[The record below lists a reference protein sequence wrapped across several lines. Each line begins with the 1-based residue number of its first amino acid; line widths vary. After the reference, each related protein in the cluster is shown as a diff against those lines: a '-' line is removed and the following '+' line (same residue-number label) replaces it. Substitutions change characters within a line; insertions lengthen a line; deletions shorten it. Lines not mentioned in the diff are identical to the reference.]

1 MLVNL
6 VTDGLP
12 AIALGMEPCEKDVM
26 KQRPRRPD
34 ESFFSGGLL
43 FKIIF
48 RGIMI
53 GLCTLGCFTTILRA
67 GCDLDT
73 ARTGALATLIFSQ
86 LIHVFECKSEKKG
99 IFGIN
104 YFSNI
109 KLIFAVLAS
118 LAVIL
123 AAIYLPAIQMIFDT
137 VALSKTP
144 LLISLGFS
152 FAVPV
157 VSGFAGIFHKNDMD
171 S

>member
-1 MLVNL
+1 MQ
-6 VTDGLP
+6 
-12 AIALGMEPCEKDVM
+12 I
-26 KQRPRRPD
+26 R
-34 ESFFSGGLL
+34 
-43 FKIIF
+43 
-48 RGIMI
+48 
-53 GLCTLGCFTTILRA
+53 
-67 GCDLDT
+67 
-73 ARTGALATLIFSQ
+73 
-86 LIHVFECKSEKKG
+86 KKG
-99 IFGIN
+99 LSGIN

-123 AAIYLPAIQMIFDT
+123 AAIYLPGIQMIFDT

-157 VSGFAGIFHKNDMD
+157 VSGIAGIFHKNDMD

>member
-1 MLVNL
+1 ML
-6 VTDGLP
+6 
-12 AIALGMEPCEKDVM
+12 
-26 KQRPRRPD
+26 
-34 ESFFSGGLL
+34 
-43 FKIIF
+43 F
-48 RGIMI
+48 R
-53 GLCTLGCFTTILRA
+53 
-67 GCDLDT
+67 
-73 ARTGALATLIFSQ
+73 S
-86 LIHVFECKSEKKG
+86 HVFECKSEKKG

-123 AAIYLPAIQMIFDT
+123 AAIYLPGIQMIFDT

-157 VSGFAGIFHKNDMD
+157 VSGIAGIFHKNDMD